1 MPQRRATTTALST
14 PVGIPLAESYP
25 IPSNNRLLAIEHPA
39 ILSSIEAGVKSLG
52 GRAALT
58 RAFNCPREWMN
69 RQDDRDIGKPMLELR
84 YRPDD
89 DYQHPISSQPIKV
102 QNIVIKVGK
111 NRQNSEIE
119 KVEVV
124 GVVDTVLRFRGSNL
138 EFEIAY
144 FVDMADVQYHPYPD
158 SKLATKFEE
167 SFKSVQCISPILQ
180 Y

>member
-1 MPQRRATTTALST
+1 MPQKKATSAVPTTFT
-14 PVGIPLAESYP
+14 DIPLAESYP

-52 GRAALT
+52 GYAALT
-58 RAFNCPREWMN
+58 TAFNCPRDWMN

-89 DYQHPISSQPIKV
+89 DYQHLISSQPIKV

-111 NRQNSEIE
+111 NRQNSKIE

-124 GVVDTVLRFRGSNL
+124 GVVDTVLRFRGCHL
-138 EFEIAY
+138 DFEKTY
-144 FVDMADVQYHPYPD
+144 FVDMADIQYHPYPD
-158 SKLATKFEE
+158 SKFATKFEE
-167 SFKSVQCISPILQ
+167 TFKSMQCTCHILQ